1 MTMETLMDVLRIIGC
16 IFVVLSIVCTVFLV
30 WYVKRKID
38 KSEQLIKD
46 SRKAMERKEAHK

>member
-1 MTMETLMDVLRIIGC
+1 METLMDVLRTIGC